1 MPVTAGMLMAKRKR
15 KSLYPGSSKKKQK
28 TTYNSP
34 AIRTPIGV
42 SSRAGFGTRKVVNMI
57 YCEKGINLTTPT
69 VGGAGD
75 YIFRINSI
83 FDPNF
88 TGGGHQ
94 PSLHDQMA
102 NIFERYTVYGCTYKV
117 TFSNSS
123 ASNRQ
128 AVGVYVSDRSD
139 TGADFTTLVEQGSVE
154 WSTLPVATAGGSQR
168 TFTGYVDLP
177 KLMGMEKDQYIADAN
192 YCPEFG
198 SDPNDPAFLHC
209 IYADIAGGGTT
220 VITLVIELVFNVLCL
235 GTRLIPQS

>member
-1 MPVTAGMLMAKRKR
+1 MPVTKNMLMAKRKR
-15 KSLYPGSSKKKQK
+15 LASQGGTRKKQR
-28 TTYNSP
+28 TTFNSP
-34 AIRTPIGV
+34 AIKTVVGV

-57 YCEKGINLTTPT
+57 YCEKGINVTTPT

-139 TGADFTTLVEQGSVE
+139 TVADFTTLVEQGSVE
-154 WSTLPVATAGGSQR
+154 WGTLPVATAGGSQR

-209 IYADIAGGGTT
+209 VYADIAGGGTT
-220 VITLVIELVFNVLCL
+220 VITIVVELIFNTLCL

>member
-1 MPVTAGMLMAKRKR
+1 MPVTKNMLMAKRKR
-15 KSLYPGSSKKKQK
+15 KSLYGGSSKKRQK
-28 TTYNSP
+28 TTYNTP
-34 AIRTPIGV
+34 AVRTSIGV
-42 SSRAGFGTRKVVNMI
+42 TPRTGLGTRKMVKMV
-57 YCEKGINLTTPT
+57 YCEKGISLTTPT

-94 PSLHDQMA
+94 PSMHDQMA
-102 NIFERYTVYGCTYKV
+102 NIFERYTVYAAEYKV
-117 TFSNSS
+117 IFSNSS

-128 AVGVYVSDRSD
+128 AVGVYISDRSD
-139 TGADFTTLVEQGSVE
+139 TVSDFTTLVEQGSVE
-154 WSTLPVATAGGSQR
+154 YTTLPVATAGGSQK
-168 TFTGYVDLP
+168 TFSGFVDLP

-198 SDPNDPAFLHC
+198 TDPNDPAFLHC
-209 IYADIAGGGTT
+209 IYADIAGGGST
-220 VITLVIELVFNVLCL
+220 VITLVVEIIFHTLCL